1 MSSDRTPEER
11 AQAAAERAR
20 ARAGDRTG
28 TRGRAP
34 RRAAAAG
41 AALHRRRRLAAA
53 GTLAGVVG
61 IAAAGFA
68 GLGGGGSKAE
78 PTPAPA
84 RARTEAEPRAA
95 QLPGGGRRIFP
106 DRRVVAFYGNPQ
118 DPQLGALGIGT
129 PAQAVAKLRRQ
140 ARGYARG
147 TRPVLPA
154 LELVS
159 TVAAA
164 SPGAGADYAIRAPA
178 KVVDRYLRAARRAG
192 ALLLLDVQPG
202 LNDFPS
208 ELRRLRRWLRE
219 PDVGLALD
227 PEWRVQPGQVP
238 GKVIGSVGADEVNR
252 TSAQLARIVADGK
265 LPEKLFVI
273 HQFTEDMVRDA
284 QTVVRRPGL
293 ATVFNVDGFGDR
305 ANKVGKYR
313 ALTGTKRGFHHGFK
327 LFYSE
332 DTGLMAPRSVMA
344 LQPRPDL
351 IVYE

>member
-1 MSSDRTPEER
+1 
-11 AQAAAERAR
+11 
-20 ARAGDRTG
+20 
-28 TRGRAP
+28 
-34 RRAAAAG
+34 
-41 AALHRRRRLAAA
+41 
-53 GTLAGVVG
+53 TLAGVVG

-78 PTPAPA
+78 PTPV
-84 RARTEAEPRAA
+84 RARTEASPRAA

-202 LNDFPS
+202 LNDFPG

-238 GKVIGSVGADEVNR
+238 GKVIGSVGAGEVNR
-252 TSAQLARIVADGK
+252 TSAELARIVADGK

-305 ANKVGKYR
+305 ANKVSKYR
-313 ALTGTKRGFHHGFK
+313 ALTGSKRGFHHGFK